1 MRAECKYK
9 FIQRQ
14 GSVLVL
20 VVLSIVILTALGLG
34 MLTVAYGARLNAIRT
49 ANRAI
54 AMLAAEAGYEKAVF
68 WLSQQPDVA
77 YIMKTGG
84 TYSDSLSFTNSSCDY
99 DVSFFSYLGSRPAYK
114 ITSTGRCG
122 SPAFSK
128 TVDVI
133 MLQQIGGWDMGVCK
147 VPSGTTSTQPVYFAS
162 GEIIDLPLHIN
173 KLNDS
178 PDEKDIYIT
187 GNPQFL
193 QEVSVSESR
202 YTSGGSDKYA
212 GVMNLFQGGI
222 DFDQP
227 NSKITD
233 ESAIQTK
240 VNRFKD
246 STKTGA
252 RFTPTATA
260 PITNPLAAT
269 QIEFG
274 IIDGVGKVRIT
285 NNCTVRGFRQSEA
298 SRTWDYRIKPNTG
311 GEQYERYYIYSYH
324 LMPEDAES
332 TGQRT
337 IYNVTDSYVTQS
349 IGGVE
354 SEPGGQ
360 IFVDGNV
367 IIGGDLT
374 LHNGNQ
380 LVKGKIT
387 IVATGNIWVAD
398 SILLDGPHDADGRPS
413 EDNPNALGLIAQG
426 AIKVV
431 DPGMSDYSYVDDQP
445 VTPEDYTYVPIGIP
459 DSGQPSDSY
468 KRHLPNQLEIEAAM
482 TVGGGGFGAENVRR
496 SSYGDRKEA
505 SGSQDDLV
513 VRGAITEAIR
523 GVVGLVGSDGYIKK
537 YYFDPR
543 LLKGILPGDV
553 WLRGKYTPAPAGW
566 KDY

>member
-1 MRAECKYK
+1 MMTECKHK
-9 FIQRQ
+9 FIRQR
-14 GSVLVL
+14 GSALALVA
-20 VVLSIVILTALGLG
+20 VFMVILMVLGAG
-34 MLTVAYGARLNAIRT
+34 MLTVAYGVRLNAIRI
-49 ANRAI
+49 ANRTT

-77 YIMKTGG
+77 YVMKSGG
-84 TYSDSLSFTNSSCDY
+84 TYSSSLDFTNSSCDY

-114 ITSTGRCG
+114 ITSAGHCG
-122 SPAFSK
+122 TFDK
-128 TVDVI
+128 TVEVI
-133 MLQQIGGWDMGVCK
+133 LLQQIGGWDMGMCQ
-147 VPSGTTSTQPVYFAS
+147 VPDGTTSTQPVYFAS
-162 GEIIDLPLHIN
+162 GEVIDLPLHIN

-193 QEVSVSESR
+193 QGVSVSESR
-202 YTSGGSDKYA
+202 YTGGGSDKYA
-212 GVMNLFQGGI
+212 GVMSLFKEGI

-233 ESAIQTK
+233 ESAVQTK
-240 VNRFKD
+240 VDRFKD
-246 STKTGA
+246 STKPGA

-274 IIDGVGKVRIT
+274 VVNGVGKARVT
-285 NNCTVRGFRQSEA
+285 NNCTVRGFHQSSS
-298 SRTWDYRIKPNTG
+298 SRTWDYKVRPGSNG
-311 GEQYERYYIYSYH
+311 ERYDMYDIYSYH
-324 LMPEDAES
+324 VIPSGEP
-332 TGQRT
+332 RP
-337 IYNVTDSYVTQS
+337 IYNVSDCYVTQS
-349 IGGVE
+349 IAGIE

-360 IFVDGNV
+360 IFVNGNV
-367 IIGGDLT
+367 IIGGDMA

-380 LVKGKIT
+380 VVKGKIT
-387 IVATGNIWVAD
+387 IVATGNIWIAD
-398 SILLDGPHDADGRPS
+398 SIVLDGPHDADGRPS

-426 AIKVV
+426 VIKVV
-431 DPGMSDYSYVDDQP
+431 DPGMSDYSYVDNQP
-445 VTPEDYTYVPIGIP
+445 VTPSGYTYVPIGIP
-459 DSGQPSDSY
+459 DSGQPASSY

-482 TVGGGGFGAENVRR
+482 TVGGGGFGAENVQRG
-496 SSYGDRKEA
+496 SYGNRKEA
-505 SGSQDDLV
+505 SGNQDDLV

-523 GVVGLVGSDGYIKK
+523 GVVGLVGSDGYVKK

-543 LLKGILPGDV
+543 LLKGILPGDI